1 MRFNR
6 VVSLLF
12 LRREKMKEQ
21 TCHQFLLQH
30 SAYADVLEKTH
41 SKETEWAKHHK
52 PYEKAMPIR
61 KKFTAKLKDKE
72 S

>member
-1 MRFNR
+1 
-6 VVSLLF
+6 
-12 LRREKMKEQ
+12 MKEQ

-41 SKETEWAKHHK
+41 SKETEWAKNHK
-52 PYEKAMPIR
+52 PYEKATPIR
-61 KKFTAKLKDKE
+61 KNLRQ